1 MGEMKINVDH
11 SQLIKKLPPEFK
23 DFLAYINTLDY
34 NTPPDY
40 KVALGVH
47 SRLRRAE
54 PWGVWGLLTTL
65 GTAGPQQASKGRALA
80 GCGSAQT

>member
-40 KVALGVH
+40 KVALRVH
-47 SRLRRAE
+47 SRL
-54 PWGVWGLLTTL
+54 
-65 GTAGPQQASKGRALA
+65 
-80 GCGSAQT
+80 

>member
-1 MGEMKINVDH
+1 MKINVDH

-47 SRLRRAE
+47 IR
-54 PWGVWGLLTTL
+54 L
-65 GTAGPQQASKGRALA
+65 GTANNSGDCRFYSRL
-80 GCGSAQT
+80 